1 MTAASY
7 RWSVASRVLAAV
19 LGGYL
24 LTSALATLL
33 ALLLPVLLRFEP
45 AHAVMAASDVG
56 VLFYL
61 PILMWSF
68 HTRSATRAWGWLLL
82 WTAAALAANWAL
94 GAGGA
99 P

>member
-1 MTAASY
+1 MMDSSTRY
-7 RWSVASRVLAAV
+7 RCSVAARVLAAA

-33 ALLLPVLLRFEP
+33 ALLLPFER
-45 AHAVMAASDVG
+45 AQAVMAASDIG

-61 PILMWSF
+61 PALLWAF
-68 HTRSATRAWGWLLL
+68 HARSAARAWGGLLL
-82 WTAAALAANWAL
+82 WTAAVSVACWWLSEV
-94 GAGGA
+94 GA

>member
-1 MTAASY
+1 MMRH
-7 RWSVASRVLAAV
+7 RWSVAARVLAAA

-33 ALLLPVLLRFEP
+33 ALALPFER
-45 AHAVMAASDVG
+45 AQAVMAGSDIG

-61 PILMWSF
+61 PALMWAF
-68 HTRSATRAWGWLLL
+68 HARSAARAWAGLLL
-82 WTAAALAANWAL
+82 CTAAVSAVCWWL
-94 GAGGA
+94 GAGAA